1 MPVRA
6 RIDPVERVTEAQI
19 RADLQLPDQKKA
31 AADFVRAGIAEAD
44 STNQRILGRVPPR
57 TITVDGRK
65 GAALETVNPNGGNV
79 VVEYEIFVDVLRQI
93 ANLLLERSPVR
104 SGKYRRGH
112 TLFADG
118 REVPIGGEIPLAD
131 EYVFIN
137 TVPYA
142 RKIEVGK
149 TKAGRA
155 FVIQVPNRIYERTA
169 KDAKSRFG
177 NSADISFG
185 YRQAQ
190 GAYTLRRTN
199 ASGNTGGGRND
210 RHAGAS
216 LTSPS
221 ITVRTRR

>member
-6 RIDPVERVTEAQI
+6 RIDPVERITEAQI
-19 RADLQLPDQKKA
+19 RADLLLPEQKRA

-44 STNQRILGRVPPR
+44 ATNQRILGRIPPK
-57 TITVDGRK
+57 TITVDGRR
-65 GAALETVNPNGGNV
+65 GAALESVNPNGGDV
-79 VVEYEIFVDVLRQI
+79 IVEYDVFVDVLRQI
-93 ANLLLERSPVR
+93 ADMLVERSPVV
-104 SGKYRRGH
+104 SGAYKRGH

-118 REVPIGGEIPLAD
+118 REVPLGGNIPLAD

-137 TVPYA
+137 SVPYA

-149 TKAGRA
+149 TKSGRA

-190 GAYTLRRTN
+190 GSSA
-199 ASGNTGGGRND
+199 
-210 RHAGAS
+210 
-216 LTSPS
+216 TSPA
-221 ITVRTRR
+221 IIVRTRR